1 MQTLRRG
8 RIGLAV
14 LAALGL
20 VAGTV
25 PAAEGKIGYI
35 NLAKLFDEYDRTKA
49 MDAQLEKKGQQKDGE
64 LQGRVGELK
73 KLREGLELLND
84 QAREAKAR
92 EIEQKT
98 DDLQR
103 FRTSTARDL
112 RRERDKIAQQLL
124 KDIEA
129 KVQDFAKAN
138 GFAVILDS
146 RSLLFGQD
154 AMDVTDEVLAVLN
167 NKAAK
172 PAAQSN

>member
-1 MQTLRRG
+1 MRTQM
-8 RIGLAV
+8 V
-14 LAALGL
+14 CSWMAALALMAGP
-20 VAGTV
+20 VA
-25 PAAEGKIGYI
+25 AAEGKIGYI
-35 NLAKLFDEYDRTKA
+35 NLARLFDEYDRTKA
-49 MDAQLEKKGQQKDGE
+49 MDAQLEKKGAQKDAE

-73 KLREGLELLND
+73 KLRESLELLND

-103 FRTSTARDL
+103 FRTNTARDL

-129 KVQDFAKAN
+129 KVQQFAQAN

-146 RSLLFGQD
+146 RSLLFGQQ
-154 AMDVTDEVLAVLN
+154 AMDVTDEVLAGLN
-167 NKAAK
+167 SKGN
-172 PAAQSN
+172 